1 MNYRWLTIKNN
12 NIMNSTE
19 KILSQITVKE
29 IATEY
34 SNGGFSSETNSIFN
48 NGNVDVEVIDYSDYF
63 EVNFWNEDEELLFTQ
78 NVTL

>member
-1 MNYRWLTIKNN
+1 MNA
-12 NIMNSTE
+12 TE
-19 KILSQITVKE
+19 KILNQITVKE

-48 NGNVDVEVIDYSDYF
+48 NENVNVEVIDYSESMGKPYF
-63 EVNFWNEDEELLFTQ
+63 EVNFLNEEEDLIYTQ